1 MIFQFGNNKYSGV
14 KWCYEIVCLREMLTE
29 SISLRAFHC
38 SYGTPTC
45 SAVWMARHSWLVQ
58 TFRSFSCCPS
68 TNRARAAENYSREWS
83 RIQFVKLIHYGVL
96 KVLSSR
102 GCSYLSAPRRE
113 ACITTQ
119 PPLQVV
125 GALPVPTQI
134 DGSGLDVDVHQV
146 VDNFTLDVVLDAVDK
161 VTPPHVYHL
170 DEGEIPGGREK
181 TGCNER

>member
-1 MIFQFGNNKYSGV
+1 MV
-14 KWCYEIVCLREMLTE
+14 CCWCYEIVRPRKMLTV

-45 SAVWMARHSWLVQ
+45 SAVWMVRHSWLVQ
-58 TFRSFSCCPS
+58 TFRSFSCCSS
-68 TNRARAAENYSREWS
+68 TNRARAAENYGREGN
-83 RIQFVKLIHYGVL
+83 RIQCLKLIHYGLL
-96 KVLSSR
+96 KVLSPG

-113 ACITTQ
+113 ARITTQ

-134 DGSGLDVDVHQV
+134 DCSGLDVDVHQV
-146 VDNFTLDVVLDAVDK
+146 VDNLTLDVVLDAVDK

-170 DEGEIPGGREK
+170 DEGQIPGGR
-181 TGCNER
+181 